1 MNNQLLSYVLLLIA
15 NAFFALW
22 DIFVREI
29 FSLSKHPFNPLLFLI
44 LRTVI
49 VGTINTANAYRR
61 HGFRVAKEEHGRFKF
76 DDRRFLEW
84 ALFTPRR
91 RQMLVVTTSLCGI
104 FFTQTG
110 YLYGVKFT
118 SATHG
123 AVLQPSIA
131 VVAMVLAVF
140 LGAETL
146 GSGEEKKNKLIGLV
160 LSVGGAVVI
169 VLGSGHH
176 TPSKGALHVPKA
188 YPIMGTSFLLIEV
201 VAMAFFYILL
211 PVLSRFYHSE
221 WVTAW
226 LFWAALPCYIFIFVL
241 LLEIEPINSNQFIF
255 DRLFFAS
262 LAYCAFQTVF
272 YYNSIVFSSQH
283 ISGSMASLFACSHPV
298 VTAFLSVLILGRPAT
313 MFDACG
319 GVLICIGFYQSIKLK
334 LKAES
339 KKFKGGDASKNQ
351 FKPFRDQDSDDEI
364 GELGDS
370 SSDDQRYS
378 SSDDSYGL

>member
-1 MNNQLLSYVLLLIA
+1 MRTPVSSKFPLVGTLLLGDCFFFFFFFP
-15 NAFFALW
+15 NAL
-22 DIFVREI
+22 
-29 FSLSKHPFNPLLFLI
+29 
-44 LRTVI
+44 
-49 VGTINTANAYRR
+49 
-61 HGFRVAKEEHGRFKF
+61 
-76 DDRRFLEW
+76 
-84 ALFTPRR
+84 
-91 RQMLVVTTSLCGI
+91 
-104 FFTQTG
+104 
-110 YLYGVKFT
+110 
-118 SATHG
+118 
-123 AVLQPSIA
+123 
-131 VVAMVLAVF
+131 
-140 LGAETL
+140 
-146 GSGEEKKNKLIGLV
+146 EEKKNKLIGLV

-283 ISGSMASLFACSHPV
+283 ISGSMASPRCL
-298 VTAFLSVLILGRPAT
+298 LLRLR
-313 MFDACG
+313 
-319 GVLICIGFYQSIKLK
+319 L
-334 LKAES
+334 
-339 KKFKGGDASKNQ
+339 
-351 FKPFRDQDSDDEI
+351 
-364 GELGDS
+364 
-370 SSDDQRYS
+370 
-378 SSDDSYGL
+378 